1 RPGGGAGGGSRPL
14 SRGAGDRHARPGT
27 AGPLPRDGTGTHGR
41 TRMLI
46 KMTQGAPYGVA
57 TGADGALWFTLT
69 EPGAIGRLVPG
80 EEPVV
85 HRLDPA
91 DGGPTVIAPGPD
103 GAMWFTEF
111 RGNRVGRITPDSEV
125 TSYEAESPYGIV
137 AGPDGAMRYA
147 SMRSDR
153 IGRIAAH
160 GRRAEITLRVV
171 GGMPAGVASCEAESP
186 WGIVGGPDGAMWYA
200 SMRSDRIGRIAADG
214 RRAEFTLTVVGG
226 MPSGIAAGDDG
237 ALWFT
242 LNQAGTVGRITV
254 DGETTLHPLP
264 TEGAAPVHITAGPD
278 GALWFA
284 EIGAG
289 QIGRVTPEGKITE

>member
-1 RPGGGAGGGSRPL
+1 AVPGGDAGPAGRRAVGRAAAQARAGRADGRGARPAGAGRTDQPSVARPGGGAGGGSRPL

-41 TRMLI
+41 TRILI

-137 AGPDGAMRYA
+137 AG
-147 SMRSDR
+147 
-153 IGRIAAH
+153 
-160 GRRAEITLRVV
+160 
-171 GGMPAGVASCEAESP
+171 
-186 WGIVGGPDGAMWYA
+186 
-200 SMRSDRIGRIAADG
+200 
-214 RRAEFTLTVVGG
+214 
-226 MPSGIAAGDDG
+226 
-237 ALWFT
+237 
-242 LNQAGTVGRITV
+242 
-254 DGETTLHPLP
+254 
-264 TEGAAPVHITAGPD
+264 
-278 GALWFA
+278 
-284 EIGAG
+284 
-289 QIGRVTPEGKITE
+289 